1 MFSPASLLAT
11 LCFALAVAAAGPVV
25 IRDSP
30 ISLPI
35 AKRVNFTGPASL
47 HGRDQARIQHLR
59 RVAETKKNG
68 QFATLASDAVVNV
81 PAENQ
86 AVEYTVNV
94 RSSRIQF
101 RHTLWLTA
109 PFPQVGVGS
118 PATTC
123 KFVAPD

>member
-11 LCFALAVAAAGPVV
+11 LSFALVVAAAGPVV

-47 HGRDQARIQHLR
+47 HGRDQARVQHLR
-59 RVAETKKNG
+59 RVAESKKNG
-68 QFATLASDAVVNV
+68 QFTALASDAVVSV

-94 RSSRIQF
+94 RFLIF
-101 RHTLWLTA
+101 GFALL
-109 PFPQVGVGS
+109 FG
-118 PATTC
+118 
-123 KFVAPD
+123 